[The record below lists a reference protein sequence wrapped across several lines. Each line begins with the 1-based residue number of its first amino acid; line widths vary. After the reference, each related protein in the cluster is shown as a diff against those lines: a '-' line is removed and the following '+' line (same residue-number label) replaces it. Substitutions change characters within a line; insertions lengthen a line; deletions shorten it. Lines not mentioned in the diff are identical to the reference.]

1 MHRPCRVLVNG
12 ALRLFTICLIL
23 YENRLSDTA
32 ASIFCSLC
40 GTYHFGQLAGA
51 YGAASSTGLIEDRDQ
66 VKMYVSGCF
75 SLHGFFFLL
84 ALLSNYSQNLIFHEL
99 TFAEVQDC
107 HFCVHLIPPDTLLAS
122 ADCTLVEFYSRAIDL
137 VGRVT

>member
-1 MHRPCRVLVNG
+1 MHRPRRVLVDG

-32 ASIFCSLC
+32 ASSFCSLC
-40 GTYHFGQLAGA
+40 GTYNFGQLAGA
-51 YGAASSTGLIEDRDQ
+51 CGAASFTCLIENRDQ
-66 VKMYVSGCF
+66 VKCMF
-75 SLHGFFFLL
+75 MPPPFL
-84 ALLSNYSQNLIFHEL
+84 ALLSNYSQNLFFHEL

-122 ADCTLVEFYSRAIDL
+122 ADCTLVEFYPRAIDL
-137 VGRVT
+137 VGRVM